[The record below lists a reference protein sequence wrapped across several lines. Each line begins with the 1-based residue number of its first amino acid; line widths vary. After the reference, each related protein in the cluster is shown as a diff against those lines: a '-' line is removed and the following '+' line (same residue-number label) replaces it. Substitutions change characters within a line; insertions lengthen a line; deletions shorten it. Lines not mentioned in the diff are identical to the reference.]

1 MSIFRNAAVISAMTL
16 LSRITGLV
24 RDVLIARVFGVS
36 GDTDAYYVAF
46 RLPNLLRRLFAEG
59 AFQQAFVPMLA
70 DVKSNRSAEETKSFI
85 DKVASLL
92 GFIVLCVSIL
102 GVVAAPILFFV
113 IASGLAEEPATF
125 DTATRLTRCM
135 FPYIFFMSLV
145 ALSSS
150 VLNTWKNFAIPA
162 AVPILLNLSLIT
174 ATLFIAPL
182 FEQPIYALAVGVM
195 AGGFLQ
201 LAVQVPQLAKLHL
214 LPKFVN
220 PFKAMKDSSV
230 RRVLK
235 LMVPAL
241 FAVGVAQ
248 ISILINT
255 NIASFLAEG
264 SVTWLAY
271 ADRLMEFPTA
281 LLGVALG
288 TVLLPSLSAA
298 FAKGMTDRY
307 NALLDWGLKLVVA
320 FAVPAAIGLAL
331 LGEGLVSV
339 LFQSSR
345 FNVNDVYQTATA
357 VTGYS
362 VGLIGLIGIKILAPG
377 FYAQKDI
384 KTPVKVA
391 CAALIVTQI
400 FNLVNVPLFSH
411 AGLALSVGLGAC
423 FNAGCLLIILR
434 RRGVF
439 TPLAGWKKLFL
450 TVSAGSLL
458 LIGYLLVIQHYCVWS
473 AMAYPWS
480 KEKTACRSIRQAVIF
495 FASLN
500 FVRVCFVFF
509 LEFNLMF
516 QRKHGGEGDE
526 FIIGHREQCARA
538 VFSAVESI
546 VKVCVNVGKVFF
558 QDLFDFFRTV
568 FDLGNQ
574 VFQSFLG
581 IVQRCQCPFGIVL
594 QLFVTH
600 FGLLYQF

>member
-1 MSIFRNAAVISAMTL
+1 
-16 LSRITGLV
+16 
-24 RDVLIARVFGVS
+24 
-36 GDTDAYYVAF
+36 
-46 RLPNLLRRLFAEG
+46 
-59 AFQQAFVPMLA
+59 
-70 DVKSNRSAEETKSFI
+70 
-85 DKVASLL
+85 
-92 GFIVLCVSIL
+92 
-102 GVVAAPILFFV
+102 
-113 IASGLAEEPATF
+113 
-125 DTATRLTRCM
+125 
-135 FPYIFFMSLV
+135 
-145 ALSSS
+145 
-150 VLNTWKNFAIPA
+150 
-162 AVPILLNLSLIT
+162 
-174 ATLFIAPL
+174 
-182 FEQPIYALAVGVM
+182 
-195 AGGFLQ
+195 
-201 LAVQVPQLAKLHL
+201 
-214 LPKFVN
+214 
-220 PFKAMKDSSV
+220 MKDPSV

-357 VTGYS
+357 VMGYS
-362 VGLIGLIGIKILAPG
+362 IGLIGLIGIKILAPG

-423 FNAGCLLIILR
+423 FNACCLLIILR

-450 TVSAGSLL
+450 TVILGSVLL
-458 LIGYLLVIQHYCVWS
+458 TAYLLVIQHYCDWTQ
-473 AMAYPWS
+473 MAHPW
-480 KEKTACRSIRQAVIF
+480 AVKLGLVLGVVAGAAVLYIGTLAVCGYRLSDLK
-495 FASLN
+495 ASE
-500 FVRVCFVFF
+500 V
-509 LEFNLMF
+509 
-516 QRKHGGEGDE
+516 D
-526 FIIGHREQCARA
+526 
-538 VFSAVESI
+538 
-546 VKVCVNVGKVFF
+546 
-558 QDLFDFFRTV
+558 
-568 FDLGNQ
+568 
-574 VFQSFLG
+574 
-581 IVQRCQCPFGIVL
+581 
-594 QLFVTH
+594 
-600 FGLLYQF
+600 